1 MARVAGRAEASGAI
15 DGSHHMADSQ
25 PSYRTLA
32 PGQGAGR
39 RRRGG
44 DVMSPVNGA
53 RRFSA
58 TGNPCHATQGRSA
71 AQAQALRGELETG
84 RGQSGAEGVA
94 GAHHGGA
101 VDPLD
106 GQLAER
112 AGMYGIGPVSYT
124 HL

>member
-1 MARVAGRAEASGAI
+1 MARVAGRAEASGTI
-15 DGSHHMADSQ
+15 DRRHNIAAAPPASRA
-25 PSYRTLA
+25 LA
-32 PGQGAGR
+32 RGQGAV
-39 RRRGG
+39 RGLRVG
-44 DVMSPVNGA
+44 HVMTPVNGA

-94 GAHHGGA
+94 GAHHRGA
-101 VDPLD
+101 VDLLD